1 MASQLLSHLEF
12 ANVTND
18 LKENESHVA
27 VCESR
32 PQSSQRWGVIHKL
45 QY

>member
-12 ANVTND
+12 ASVTND

-27 VCESR
+27 VCENR
-32 PQSSQRWGVIHKL
+32 PLSQRCGVIHKL

>member
-32 PQSSQRWGVIHKL
+32 PLSQRWGVIHKL
-45 QY
+45 QN